1 MILLSNIKTKNNK
14 FATHIQPKFLNC
26 QKFLNHPQI
35 SALLDEEDEEALQY
49 LKSVEV
55 EEFEDIKSGYRIK
68 FVSLFMRHTIGQDS
82 LEEQGWVTYYS
93 LYRHFS
99 EIVISTG

>member
-1 MILLSNIKTKNNK
+1 M
-14 FATHIQPKFLNC
+14 QPKLLNLE
-26 QKFLNHPQI
+26 KFLNHQQI

-68 FVSLFMRHTIGQDS
+68 FVSSVVELTIGQQNKD
-82 LEEQGWVTYYS
+82 L
-93 LYRHFS
+93 
-99 EIVISTG
+99 IDVISLFYLAFYR